1 MHNLVSH
8 KTASQTQTWGFYAEI
23 LIWGK
28 WSKPRQHGPSGD
40 GEVLTYIFMN
50 PSLRP
55 LNQER
60 WDHPRRWNA
69 EYHTPEVAGLAEGVE
84 SEAEPLEGTSER
96 KTSFSVKKFWIVWV
110 VQQRSCFDL
119 PRMVSLHQYAFCW
132 YKDSSYV
139 FWLHRNEWNLYQGVC
154 CWGFFFFFFSHNSHC
169 SWQKTLDLYI
179 MENFKC
185 S

>member
-1 MHNLVSH
+1 MI
-8 KTASQTQTWGFYAEI
+8 KTKTTRPQRRWGRADPYFHE
-23 LIWGK
+23 
-28 WSKPRQHGPSGD
+28 
-40 GEVLTYIFMN
+40 
-50 PSLRP
+50 SLPPPPEPGRV
-55 LNQER
+55 R
-60 WDHPRRWNA
+60 SPRRWNA
-69 EYHTPEVAGLAEGVE
+69 EYHAPEVAGLAEGVE

-110 VQQRSCFDL
+110 VRQRSCFDL

-154 CWGFFFFFFSHNSHC
+154 CWVFFFFSHNSHC
-169 SWQKTLDLYI
+169 SWQKTLDLYV